1 MMSKRILFFGDSSQ
15 ETSSLL
21 DAILKQRKGLGPL
34 LCQFQ
39 EDVRLALQEEV
50 SRLPSIQQSVFPK
63 FCALEDLKGGN
74 IESDER
80 HPALHLA
87 EVVFVQLAYFI
98 K

>member
-1 MMSKRILFFGDSSQ
+1 MSKRILFFGDSSQ

-21 DAILKQRKGLGPL
+21 DAILKKAKGLGPL

-39 EDVRLALQEEV
+39 EDVRLALQQDI
-50 SRLPSIQQSVFPK
+50 SRLPSIQQAVFPD
-63 FCALEDLKGGN
+63 FGTLDDLKGRHLQGD
-74 IESDER
+74 SQ